1 MKTEIRKSVAG
12 WQFWATLFILCAVAA
27 YCGLNVIIRNISE
40 INRTAEFYANNS
52 NDITRNTMSAAQSLY
67 NNWIGMEWTS
77 PLSGFYFFVFPF
89 CAAIPYGLSL
99 YQERRTGYIAQM
111 MLRETREK
119 YLRNKY
125 VAVFLSGGL
134 VISIPVIVNI
144 MIVAMYFPAYKPD
157 LFCDGYY
164 AITAFSFGSHL
175 FYSIPWLYIVL
186 RVFTIFWYG
195 GIAATMSMAVTF
207 FSRNRFVILFSP
219 MIFFL
224 VLNYS
229 DRLFPVTSEISPL
242 RFLGS
247 GTLGHVYTGV
257 VMGEAVFL
265 TAITI
270 LVVWI
275 RGRKHDVL

>member
-27 YCGLNVIIRNISE
+27 YCGLNVLIRNISE

-52 NDITRNTMSAAQSLY
+52 NDIARNTMSAAQSLY

-111 MLRETREK
+111 MLRETRGK

-144 MIVAMYFPAYKPD
+144 MIVAMHFPAYKPD
-157 LFCDGYY
+157 LYCDIYY
-164 AITAFSFGSHL
+164 SITAFSFGSHL

-195 GIAATMSMAVTF
+195 GIAAVMSMAVTF

-219 MIFFL
+219 MVFFL

-229 DRLFPVTSEISPL
+229 NKLFPVTSEISPL

-247 GTLGHVYTGV
+247 GTLGHVDTGV